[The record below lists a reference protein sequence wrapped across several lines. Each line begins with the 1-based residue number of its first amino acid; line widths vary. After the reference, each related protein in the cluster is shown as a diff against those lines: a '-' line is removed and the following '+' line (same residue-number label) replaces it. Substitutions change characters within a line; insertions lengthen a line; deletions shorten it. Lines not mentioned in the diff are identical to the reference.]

1 VLAWTTSEGFT
12 VVDQRVVDT
21 IKKLQA
27 ESKKRNFL
35 ETVELAINLKD
46 LDLSNPKNRIQ
57 EEIMLPHG
65 RGKAMKVG
73 VFGSSE
79 MAVKAKDVADVVV
92 KPEDIEDLASNKAKA
107 RKFAQSNDYFIAEAP
122 LMPTIGKRLG
132 IILAPRGKMPKPVPP
147 GSDPGPAIEKLR
159 ASVTVRTRD
168 KLTFHL
174 PVGTKEMP
182 PEHLAENIDVVLR
195 RITAKLERGK
205 QNIRSVYIKT
215 TMGPSFKVI

>member
-1 VLAWTTSEGFT
+1 M
-12 VVDQRVVDT
+12 VDQRVVDT

-57 EEIMLPHG
+57 EEVVLPHG

-147 GSDPGPAIEKLR
+147 GSDPRPAIEKLR
-159 ASVTVRTRD
+159 GSVTVRTRD
-168 KLTFHL
+168 KMTFHL

-182 PEHLAENIDVVLR
+182 AEHLAENIDVVLH
-195 RITAKLERGK
+195 RITGKLERGK
-205 QNIRSVYIKT
+205 QNIRSVYVKT